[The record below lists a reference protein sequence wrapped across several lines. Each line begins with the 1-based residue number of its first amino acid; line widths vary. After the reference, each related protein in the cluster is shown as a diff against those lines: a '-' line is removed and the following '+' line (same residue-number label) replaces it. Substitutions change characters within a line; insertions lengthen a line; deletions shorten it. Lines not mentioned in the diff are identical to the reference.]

1 MNRPAHKITH
11 NGTPEKAFYWGK
23 AGRKP
28 ANPDI
33 GMVQGAKAAPFVQ
46 ARNALFELPGRLWQ
60 RLTWPAKSMIFVLA
74 LIALIYALIA
84 IVLYSSVRNDLTGQV
99 QTELQR
105 LTSNLAASATD
116 PLLLKDGGALGKLAE
131 THNPLVERITIA
143 DRHGI
148 IVASDNLSQLG
159 QIQHRPLPNFAGY
172 SGTRFYGP
180 IVAGGHRL
188 GAVWVDG
195 NSRRITALVNARLDR
210 TRNRL
215 LILGGITALMGLLGA
230 YLVSRA
236 VTRPVLRLLGEIE
249 GMEAQLRTEDQPTPT
264 PPNIDGDELHRLDFA
279 FKRVETRLREHLN
292 ELNQLHR
299 RQQAMQC
306 MATIGEMSAQV
317 AHEIRNALS
326 SLRGAARFL
335 VRYGDDENR
344 DEFLR
349 IIEEEVKRLYDMTQ
363 GFLDFGRPYA
373 ALRVEADILSLL
385 TRSVTRHTA
394 DLEAKSIQVSLR
406 CVPGLHAV
414 LDASLLEQAISNLIL
429 NAIDAVPAAGGKI
442 TLYAIAD
449 TDQYVLIGVRDNG
462 PGIPSE
468 KVQTIFKP
476 YVTTKTKGSGLGLAV
491 VTKIMMVHDGQVEL
505 RPSAKGADFVL
516 RLPRHPLSSL
526 PTTLNSS

>member
-1 MNRPAHKITH
+1 MNRPAPEIAT
-11 NGTPEKAFYWGK
+11 NAMPEKAFY
-23 AGRKP
+23 
-28 ANPDI
+28 PDRARRESAHPGI
-33 GMVQGAKAAPFVQ
+33 GVVQDRTTAPFPL
-46 ARNALFELPGRLWQ
+46 ARNALLELPGRLWQ
-60 RLTWPAKSMIFVLA
+60 RLTWPAKSMIFVL
-74 LIALIYALIA
+74 LVIALIYALIA
-84 IVLYSSVRNDLTGQV
+84 IFLYSSVRNDLTGQV

-105 LTSNLAASATD
+105 LTGNLAASATD

-131 THNPLVERITIA
+131 ARNPLVERITIA
-143 DRHGI
+143 DRQGI
-148 IVASDNLSQLG
+148 VVASGNLSRLG
-159 QIQHRPLPNFAGY
+159 QIQHRRLPNAAGY
-172 SGTRFYGP
+172 SGTRFYAP
-180 IVAGGHRL
+180 IVAGGQRL

-195 NSRRITALVNARLDR
+195 NSGRIHALVNARLDR

-249 GMEAQLRTEDQPTPT
+249 SMEAQLRTEDRPTPA
-264 PPNIDGDELHRLDFA
+264 PPHIEGDELHRLDFA

-335 VRYGDDENR
+335 VRYGDDKNR

-373 ALRVEADILSLL
+373 ALRVEAEILPLL
-385 TRSVTRHTA
+385 TRSAARHGA
-394 DLEAKSIQVSLR
+394 DLEAKSIGISIQ
-406 CVPGLHAV
+406 CAPGLHAV
-414 LDASLLEQAISNLIL
+414 LDASLLEQAISNLLL
-429 NAIDAVPAAGGKI
+429 NAIDAVPSAGGEI
-442 TLYAIAD
+442 TLYAVAD
-449 TDQYVLIGVRDNG
+449 VDQSVLIGVRDNG
-462 PGIPSE
+462 PGIPGD
-468 KVQTIFKP
+468 KIQTIFKP

-505 RPSAKGADFVL
+505 RPSAEGADFVL
-516 RLPRHPLSSL
+516 RLPRHPH
-526 PTTLNSS
+526 PPPQQN